1 MPSSTKQKKVD
12 DLMEKASAALRR
24 TAYFE
29 AERMA
34 LKALQMSRQIDDW
47 DRMSRIALPLQEAR
61 RQRVQL
67 AIDAAETGSG
77 VTILD
82 QSVTENMSIEP
93 GCYLVQPPLVGA
105 DARRF
110 RLAAL
115 QREVPVAVICRE
127 PLTQL
132 KLQPIVAIGAGST
145 VRTKVKPPKKVDAPT
160 LAWFLDA
167 MEAIGDWAME
177 MIDTGQELTKQID
190 TLLERLD
197 VVPDHEKLHQ
207 KLADL
212 CRAKLAKESEK
223 KETSGPNGKSG
234 SRSKVKST

>member
-1 MPSSTKQKKVD
+1 MPSSAKQKKID
-12 DLMEKASAALRR
+12 DLMEKASAALMR

-34 LKALQMSRQIDDW
+34 LKALQMSRQIEDW

-67 AIDAAETGSG
+67 AIDAAEAGPG
-77 VTILD
+77 VTVLD
-82 QSVTENMSIEP
+82 QSVTENMSIEA

-145 VRTKVKPPKKVDAPT
+145 VRTKVKPPKSVEAPS
-160 LAWFLDA
+160 LAWFLDV

-207 KLADL
+207 KLAEL
-212 CRAKLAKESEK
+212 CRAKLAEESEN
-223 KETSGPNGKSG
+223 ERNSGPSGNSG